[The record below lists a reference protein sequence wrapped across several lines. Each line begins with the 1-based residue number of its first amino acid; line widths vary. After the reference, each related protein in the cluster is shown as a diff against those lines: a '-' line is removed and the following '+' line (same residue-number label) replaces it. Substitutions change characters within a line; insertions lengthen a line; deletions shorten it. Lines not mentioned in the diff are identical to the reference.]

1 MFEGK
6 ARVRWCRRLRVC
18 QNSQRLAEPTNQE
31 ILFIKFLG
39 LFIYSQNKIN
49 KIIFH
54 QQSGFLLV
62 RFLWPYKEN
71 ELIIKKE
78 ILFIKFLGLFIYS
91 QNKINKIIFHQQSG
105 FLLVRFLWPYKEN
118 ELIIKKFIHF
128 LRCFH
133 IFINFHCRFY

>member
-6 ARVRWCRRLRVC
+6 ARVRWCRMLRVC
-18 QNSQRLAEPTNQE
+18 QNSQRLAEPTN
-31 ILFIKFLG
+31 
-39 LFIYSQNKIN
+39 
-49 KIIFH
+49 
-54 QQSGFLLV
+54 
-62 RFLWPYKEN
+62 R
-71 ELIIKKE
+71 E

-133 IFINFHCRFY
+133 IFINFHCRFYYWVCKHSPCSFPKSQIHIKERFCSKLSYNNFHSRLFT